1 MGKFILKKMFY
12 GFIILFGVVSGVFFL
27 QNSTGGN
34 PALLIGGQNATEEI
48 IQNIEKDLGLD
59 LPLYKRYFLYLN
71 DLSFISFH
79 NSDVDSRIYMDTS
92 KYSGTYLF
100 DVGSNSMY
108 IKYPYLRQSYATK
121 TPVADIIWRTLP
133 DTVVLAFAAIM
144 IAFVLGVLI
153 GIISALKKGSFL
165 DNSTFIIAVTG
176 MSAPSFFTAAIAS
189 QVFGELWSEQSEL
202 PIFPLVMTLFALF
215 VGIAAFFNRNRKK
228 IKSEK
233 EKLTFSLI
241 ALWAFK
247 GLLFGLGIWLF
258 YIIGY
263 SVFGFENIPLIGEV
277 VIGPGTGLNV
287 TGQLYS
293 IDDLT
298 GDEYLT
304 IENLILPAI
313 VLGVRPLALISQ
325 LTRSSMLD
333 VMNEDYIR
341 TARAKGLS
349 EFSVVFKHALK
360 NAMNPVITAVS
371 GSFAS
376 LLAGA
381 VFVETIFSWNGI
393 GTELLS
399 AINNGDLPT
408 VLGVTIVISTFFVV
422 INMIVDIVYGFL
434 DPRIRLK

>member
-1 MGKFILKKMFY
+1 
-12 GFIILFGVVSGVFFL
+12 
-27 QNSTGGN
+27 
-34 PALLIGGQNATEEI
+34 
-48 IQNIEKDLGLD
+48 
-59 LPLYKRYFLYLN
+59 
-71 DLSFISFH
+71 
-79 NSDVDSRIYMDTS
+79 MDTS

>member
-1 MGKFILKKMFY
+1 MGKFIIKKIFY
-12 GFIILFGVVSGVFFL
+12 GIIILFGVISGVFFL

-59 LPLYKRYFLYLN
+59 LPLYQRYFLYLN
-71 DLSFISFH
+71 DLSPISFH
-79 NSDVDSRIYMDTS
+79 NADIDSRIYMDTS

-100 DVGSNSMY
+100 DLGSNSMY
-108 IKYPYLRQSYATK
+108 VKYPYLRQSYATK

-144 IAFVLGVLI
+144 IAFVFGVLI
-153 GIISALKKGSFL
+153 GIVSALKKGSFL

-189 QVFGELWSEQSEL
+189 QVFGYIWSEQSEL
-202 PIFPLVMTLFALF
+202 PIFPLVTMLLALF
-215 VGIAAFFNRNRKK
+215 VGIAAFVNKNRKK
-228 IKSEK
+228 VKTEK
-233 EKLTFSLI
+233 NKITLNLI
-241 ALWAFK
+241 FLWAFK
-247 GLLFGLGIWLF
+247 GLLFGLAIWLF

-263 SVFGFENIPLIGEV
+263 SIFGFENVPIIGEV
-277 VIGPGTGLNV
+277 IIGPGTGLNV
-287 TGQLYS
+287 DGQLYVP
-293 IDDLT
+293 DDFT
-298 GDEYLT
+298 GEDILHL
-304 IENLILPAI
+304 ENLILPAI

-325 LTRSSMLD
+325 LMRSSMLD

-381 VFVETIFSWNGI
+381 VFVETVFAWNGI
-393 GTELLS
+393 GSELLN
-399 AINNGDLPT
+399 AIQNGDLPT
-408 VLGVTIVISTFFVV
+408 MLGITIVISTFFVI
-422 INMIVDIVYGFL
+422 INMIVDISYGFL

>member
-1 MGKFILKKMFY
+1 M
-12 GFIILFGVVSGVFFL
+12 